1 LVVAVPG
8 LLWLLLALP
17 AGYLSDSDDP
27 LYHAGTAALLCSAT
41 MALALYGSVRLARRD
56 PRTAALVALGASG
69 LRMFVVLAL
78 AVVLANLV
86 PFFRNRAFWLWLVV
100 FYFTT
105 LALDVALL
113 LRLRPSDPA
122 KPSAH
127 GSA

>member
-1 LVVAVPG
+1 LVAAVPG

-27 LYHAGTAALLCSAT
+27 LYLAGTAALLCSAT
-41 MALALYGSVRLARRD
+41 MAVALVATVRMARRD
-56 PRTAALVALGASG
+56 PQTATLVALGASG
-69 LRMFVVLAL
+69 LRMFVVLTL

-105 LALDVALL
+105 LALDVVLL
-113 LRLRPSDPA
+113 LRLRPADPA
-122 KPSAH
+122 KPPAH
-127 GSA
+127 GPA